1 MQYAIGRTF
10 DINNPGWVVG
20 TKENGSKIFLHQNL
34 LVDKTEQDKKIE
46 SITIFDSLY
55 AGIKCKIPLDL
66 YDRSHLVKPIQS
78 SVQIQLLKSSIVVDG
93 EKHSVSNTLKN
104 TGKPY
109 YIGHP
114 IFQQSVYMP
123 NTYFIESKGGTKFA
137 RTWFPVVSD
146 GKVQAY
152 LHIGKVSKG
161 CLTVFLQETDIWTDI
176 YLKLISSRLSKKYL
190 CSVTA
195 SF

>member
-10 DINNPGWVVG
+10 DINNPGWVIG
-20 TKENGSKIFLHQNL
+20 TKENGSKIFLHQRL
-34 LVDKTEQDKKIE
+34 LVNKIKQDDNSE
-46 SITIFDSLY
+46 SIVISDSLY
-55 AGIKCKIPLDL
+55 AGIRCKIPLDF
-66 YDRSHLVKPIQS
+66 YGRSHLVKPEKS
-78 SVQIQLLKSSIVVDG
+78 TVQIQLLRASIVING
-93 EKHSVSNTLKN
+93 EKYNIKNTLKN

-114 IFQQSVYMP
+114 IFQQSIYMP
-123 NTYFIESKGGTKFA
+123 DNYFAESKGGSKFA

-146 GKVQAY
+146 GKIQAY

-161 CLTVFLQETDIWTDI
+161 CLTIILRENDIWTNI
-176 YLKLISSRLSKKYL
+176 YSKLISSRLNKKFL
-190 CSVTA
+190 CIVTT